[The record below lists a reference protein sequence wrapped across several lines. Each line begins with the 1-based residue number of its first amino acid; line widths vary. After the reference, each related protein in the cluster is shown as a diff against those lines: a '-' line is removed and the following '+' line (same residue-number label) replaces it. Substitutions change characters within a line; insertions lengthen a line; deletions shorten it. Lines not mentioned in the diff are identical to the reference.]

1 MSTTEE
7 VPKYTEAEVGADGS
21 TGGSEGGSEDTFFDG
36 DDSDAIP
43 VVTSNIFVLCV
54 LGLVFLVVF
63 AIIMYNVQKRKR
75 EVSTTHNQSI
85 QSMNTR
91 HTDGQSV
98 GERNT
103 ECRRAHV
110 GNCRR
115 V

>member
-21 TGGSEGGSEDTFFDG
+21 TGGSEDTFFDG

-43 VVTSNIFVLCV
+43 VVTSHIFVLCV

-75 EVSTTHNQSI
+75 EVSTTHNQ
-85 QSMNTR
+85 
-91 HTDGQSV
+91 
-98 GERNT
+98 
-103 ECRRAHV
+103 
-110 GNCRR
+110 
-115 V
+115 